1 MDNRV
6 AGSAHKWEWIFFSD
20 ESTDEAEIGSL
31 TFTEPEDDEFMTTYS
46 WGNMDS
52 KIGGL
57 ETTHSANMQIKNG
70 NVVYEFGSEHPS
82 AEFWSP
88 KDELCINE
96 G

>member
-1 MDNRV
+1 
-6 AGSAHKWEWIFFSD
+6 
-20 ESTDEAEIGSL
+20 
-31 TFTEPEDDEFMTTYS
+31 MTTYS